1 MRKSSQVCT
10 SGENLQLLQQKK
22 KEKARL
28 KEEKKSLGNL
38 KKAKNAKEERKEA
51 VIDQLML

>member
-10 SGENLQLLQQKK
+10 SGENLQLLQQKE

-28 KEEKKSLGNL
+28 KEL
-38 KKAKNAKEERKEA
+38 KKIPRKKGSSYRLING
-51 VIDQLML
+51 VVV